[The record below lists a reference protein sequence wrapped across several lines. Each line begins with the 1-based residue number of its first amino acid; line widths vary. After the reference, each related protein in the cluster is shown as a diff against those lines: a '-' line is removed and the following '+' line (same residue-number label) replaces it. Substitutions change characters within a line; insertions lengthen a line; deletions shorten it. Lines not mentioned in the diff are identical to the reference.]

1 MFELGFTALLLLI
14 GVFFGTR
21 AQKKHIAS
29 MEARE
34 AAISHMIVT
43 NLKTLP
49 ASGSPPILV
58 TGSVVIAFDYF
69 RRFIAGFV
77 MLVGGRITMYE
88 DMLDRARREALL
100 RLLEDAH
107 AAGSREVHNVRF
119 EFSRVGSSAKN
130 ANVGGGAELLAYGTA
145 VL

>member
-1 MFELGFTALLLLI
+1 MFTLGFTALLLII

-21 AQKKHIAS
+21 AQKKHIEN
-29 MEARE
+29 MQRRE
-34 AAISHMIVT
+34 GELSHIIVT
-43 NLKTLP
+43 NLKVLP
-49 ASGSPPILV
+49 ITGKPPVLV

-69 RRFIAGFV
+69 RRFIAGIV

-100 RLLEDAH
+100 RLLEEAE
-107 AAGSREVHNVRF
+107 AAGASAVHNVRF
-119 EFSRVGSSAKN
+119 EFSRVGSSSRG

>member
-1 MFELGFTALLLLI
+1 MYELGFTALLLLI

-21 AQKKHIAS
+21 AQKKHIADLI
-29 MEARE
+29 ARE
-34 AAISHMIVT
+34 AAMSHMIVT

-49 ASGSPPILV
+49 ATGNPPLLV

-69 RRFIAGFV
+69 RRFIATFV

-100 RLLEDAH
+100 RLLEEAE

-119 EFSRVGSSAKN
+119 EFSRVGSSSSK

-145 VL
+145 VI